1 MNKDA
6 CGHGRIICVTLHRG
20 AARRYAEISRANEQ
34 PIVPSAGASTRKI
47 RSTVSARLSNE
58 EPVIAALS
66 VISVTVGTVF
76 AWMAG
81 RHARYQQAMEAF
93 GGILLIAG
101 FALLGYSLEAIFCP
115 PL

>member
-1 MNKDA
+1 M
-6 CGHGRIICVTLHRG
+6 
-20 AARRYAEISRANEQ
+20 
-34 PIVPSAGASTRKI
+34 
-47 RSTVSARLSNE
+47 
-58 EPVIAALS
+58 IAAFS

-101 FALLGYSLEAIFCP
+101 FALLGYGLECVFGP
-115 PL
+115 P